1 MPAAAMAR
9 GIYMPY
15 REREGRQREGGHQ
28 QGEERGTVRG
38 RRPGACA
45 ASSSRIRLTTH
56 LVLGQVGGVLDPC
69 PCPYQSLGPRAVM
82 AEFLFRLASEDPG
95 RTLFARRHQ
104 DPSRSQNVRRLKSS
118 GDAGRIWVVT
128 GKPTKEE
135 AGMRPLRQSPQR
147 LEGSA
152 ANATPTWGGKWMGT

>member
-1 MPAAAMAR
+1 MFFQTGSELVAPVTVPSFADSAWQTPGYEA
-9 GIYMPY
+9 
-15 REREGRQREGGHQ
+15 EGLLFD
-28 QGEERGTVRG
+28 T
-38 RRPGACA
+38 
-45 ASSSRIRLTTH
+45 
-56 LVLGQVGGVLDPC
+56 
-69 PCPYQSLGPRAVM
+69 CPYQSLGPRAVM

-152 ANATPTWGGKWMGT
+152 ANATPTWSGKWMGT